1 MDPVEVHV
9 TQQLDSVFV
18 MMELLTELVT
28 LVSGMEPM
36 GHLVEEGVEDVIAS
50 LKTPWNV
57 IG

>member
-1 MDPVEVHV
+1 VHV